1 MVTYVGTLIIYYI
14 SKLKDFGGFTMNA
27 VVLAVVLMLI
37 LSLLRVNVVIA
48 LAIGALAGGLAGGLG
63 LGGTVDA
70 FTDGLGGNATVAI
83 SYALLGAFAA
93 ALTKTGLP
101 DAMVEG
107 AVKLLGKEG
116 DSRRKTLSKVL
127 IVLVILIVSCF
138 SQNVVPVHIAFI
150 PVLIPPLLKVFN
162 ELQID
167 RRLLACVMTFGLT
180 APYILLP
187 VGFGQIFHGMLRDN
201 MKEAGLTVDLA
212 DIPYA
217 MLIPVAGMVLGLIV
231 SIFVY
236 RKPRVYEDRE
246 ITDVEKSAYT
256 KKSLFFAGLAI
267 LVSLIVQLYLSQS
280 LGVEGMIF
288 GALSGLLVLFVT
300 GMMKRDE
307 ADELITSG
315 MNMMAFIG
323 FVMLVAAGF
332 ANVLTKTGDIES
344 LVKASSQYIGNSHS
358 LAAILML
365 LVGLVV
371 TMGIGSSFATIPII
385 TTIFVPLCLH
395 LGFSPM
401 ATIAIIGSA
410 AAVGDAGSPASD
422 STLGPT
428 SGLNMDGQHHHIWG
442 TCVPTFIYYNIP
454 LVLFGWLAA
463 IIL

>member
-63 LGGTVDA
+63 LGGTVNA

-138 SQNVVPVHIAFI
+138 SQNFFPVHIAFI
-150 PVLIPPLLKVFN
+150 PFFISPLLKLFN
-162 ELQID
+162 DLQID
-167 RRLLACVMTFGLT
+167 RRL
-180 APYILLP
+180 
-187 VGFGQIFHGMLRDN
+187 GQIFHGMLRDN
-201 MKEAGLTVDLA
+201 MKEAGLTVNLA

-236 RKPRVYEDRE
+236 RKPKVYENRE

-288 GALSGLLVLFVT
+288 GALAGLLVLFVT

-344 LVKASSQYIGNSHS
+344 LVKASSQFIGNSQS

-365 LVGLVV
+365 LVGLLV